1 MPIAEKI
8 NYRGKVLA
16 QLINLRD
23 AQKGKDKLVEGY
35 VSHIIDDVMKGWK
48 KEVETEKKKS

>member
-1 MPIAEKI
+1 MENETKT

-23 AQKGKDKLVEGY
+23 ANKGKDKVVEGY
-35 VSHIIDDVMKGWK
+35 VSHIIDDVMEGWK
-48 KEVETEKKKS
+48 KEEVTTK